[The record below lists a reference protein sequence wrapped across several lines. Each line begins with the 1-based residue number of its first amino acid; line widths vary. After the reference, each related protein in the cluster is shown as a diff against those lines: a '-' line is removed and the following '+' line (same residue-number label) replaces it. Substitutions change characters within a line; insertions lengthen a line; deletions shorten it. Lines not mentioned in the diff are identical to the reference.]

1 MTADDIIK
9 LAKETREAQ
18 KSYFKTRS
26 QGDLS
31 LSKQLERSLDKAI
44 DEYFEPVSQMDLFGQ
59 KESGENPRP
68 VCGSIVD

>member
-26 QGDLS
+26 QGDL
-31 LSKQLERSLDKAI
+31 
-44 DEYFEPVSQMDLFGQ
+44 FGQ

-68 VCGSIVD
+68 VCGSTVD